1 MKSITVSPRPHECPC
16 THFPYPYYTLTYLY
30 SYGFSPKSLTIAIIT
45 IIPRIRLQSSKHL
58 RAPRNDHPRPPPTR
72 AASPPRSGEVLST
85 CRRHVRAHW
94 TAIQP
99 SLFLSQ
105 VARGRLCA
113 SPSLAPR
120 SRRLGGENTQVACKR
135 SRRRRRRRR
144 ARRGICYMPI
154 RAQAECQL

>member
-30 SYGFSPKSLTIAIIT
+30 SYGFSPKSLTITIIT

-72 AASPPRSGEVLST
+72 AASPPCSGEVLST

-120 SRRLGGENTQVACKR
+120 SRRLGGENTQVARKR
-135 SRRRRRRRR
+135 SRRRRR
-144 ARRGICYMPI
+144 RRGICYMPI
-154 RAQAECQL
+154 RAQAECQF

>member
-16 THFPYPYYTLTYLY
+16 THFPYPYYTYLPDLPVLIWL
-30 SYGFSPKSLTIAIIT
+30 SPKSLTITIIT

-113 SPSLAPR
+113 SPSLAPP

-144 ARRGICYMPI
+144 GICYMPI